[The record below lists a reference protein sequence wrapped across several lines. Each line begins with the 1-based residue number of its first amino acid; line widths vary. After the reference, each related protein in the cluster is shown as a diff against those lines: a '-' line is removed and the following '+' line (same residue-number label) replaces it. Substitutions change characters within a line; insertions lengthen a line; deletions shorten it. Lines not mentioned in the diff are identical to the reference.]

1 MVLHLG
7 MTSQGE
13 HEPESH
19 IRGYTTLDQPW
30 SLNPQIQTRVTLT
43 SNFFEAVLA
52 WPLSEHQAPCEEPSM
67 RQSTWILFRVLG
79 PWDIRRL
86 SGLGCR
92 GFQALHQ
99 PKHATAILLNSKGE
113 SETEMHFQMR
123 CAEAEQE
130 GLHLDSSAAGR
141 STLSEPALGMPNQH

>member
-99 PKHATAILLNSKGE
+99 PKHAAAILLNSIVVLLAAMWTLRARHCSKHG
-113 SETEMHFQMR
+113 MR
-123 CAEAEQE
+123 QASEAE
-130 GLHLDSSAAGR
+130 SKFSRIAI
-141 STLSEPALGMPNQH
+141 